1 MEVFNDGGLRVDGG
15 DDDDDDG
22 GGRMVL
28 HWAHSNL
35 KISET
40 SWNPIVI

>member
-1 MEVFNDGGLRVDGG
+1 MVDIRVDGDG
-15 DDDDDDG
+15 GSDDDGG

-40 SWNPIVI
+40 S